1 VSEEKQDQVLDHEYD
16 GIREYDNRLPNWWLT
31 ILYAT
36 IAFAFIYWI
45 YHQTLSAAP
54 TPAEHYDAE
63 LARAAEIQLARHGG
77 GEVTNES
84 LLLMAQVPDRVAQGR
99 QIFDQFCVVCHSSQG
114 EGNVGPNLTDGYW
127 LHGGSPLEILA
138 TIQNGVPEKGM
149 VAWGNQLGP
158 ARVQAV
164 TAFVLSIKNTNV
176 PGKEPQGELESA
188 APPAE
193 SGQGAPSD
201 SAGTETGAEEL
212 DTEESEGR

>member
-1 VSEEKQDQVLDHEYD
+1 VSEKKQDQVLDHEYD

-36 IAFAFIYWI
+36 IAFGFLYWI
-45 YHQTLSAAP
+45 YHQTLGAAP
-54 TPAEHYDAE
+54 TPTEHYEAE

-84 LLLMAQVPDRVAQGR
+84 LLLMAQVPDRLAQGR

-127 LHGGSPLEILA
+127 LHGGSPLEILH
-138 TIQNGVPEKGM
+138 TIENGVPGRGM

-176 PGKEPQGELESA
+176 PGKEPQGEPERTASPEETGEGEGAGTGADTTAAEAEA
-188 APPAE
+188 APP
-193 SGQGAPSD
+193 
-201 SAGTETGAEEL
+201 
-212 DTEESEGR
+212 EGR